1 MRNRRFRHMSKFLLL
16 FFALFFSVLQLSA
29 QDRTISGKI
38 TDQKDGTPIGGVS
51 VTAKGNNIGTQSDG
65 NGNFSLTV
73 PSGTRSI
80 IISYVNYATQ
90 EISITGEFANQSSF
104 NINMSSSESTLSEVV
119 VVGYGSQT
127 KRTKVQTSSIIKS
140 DAFRNMPIVS
150 ATQALQGQAAGVNMT
165 NSSGL
170 LGAAPN
176 VQIRGSSS
184 LLGGTQP
191 LYVVDGVPLNDQVLS
206 TAQGGGTGLNPLLD
220 INPNDIES
228 MTVLKDA
235 AATAIY
241 GSRGT
246 NGVILIKTRTGA
258 KNQKTRVNFD
268 YFNGYSNPTDLLEM
282 MDADQFR
289 GFVKEYRAARG
300 LSALTFPEGNFDWQ
314 KAVVQQ
320 GKVSSYAL
328 SSSGGDEKTKF
339 FLGGN
344 YYTESGYTI
353 GNDIKR
359 LSGRINI
366 EHDISK
372 NLKVGANYSISNTE
386 SDRIGVENNTFA
398 PLTSS
403 SLQLPYVQ
411 PRDANGNFVNT
422 GFIQNIIAIEELN
435 TNDFKSRRSIGN
447 AYFEWRIVDNLRFK
461 SDWGM
466 DGVQTEER
474 TRNVDLLTPGGS
486 AGRIIQ
492 QDQKWLT
499 TNTLTWDKR
508 FGEHFVGA
516 LAGQSFE
523 ESDFDLIQ
531 VASTGFASDQL
542 PNTISGSTPTV
553 TSASRSAWALE
564 SYFGRVNYR
573 FKDKYIFEASI
584 RKDGSSR
591 FGEDKKYGTFWAVA
605 GGWVI
610 SDEKFFDGVKFINNL
625 KLTASYGT
633 SGNDRIGGDFPALG
647 LYSGGVGADYN
658 GSAGLIPAQIPN
670 SNLSWEETSQW
681 DIGLIASMFKSRLNL
696 NVNLYRKLTENNLVN
711 VPLPFTTG
719 FPSVNQNIGQIENK
733 GVDIELN
740 TVNIRN
746 KDFEWTTS
754 FNIGFLDNTVLSLP
768 TNKDEA
774 GRDFLGISTAQRA
787 IVGYSRNTFYVLK
800 YLGVNPATGDAEWA
814 DKNGKATISPIQ
826 ADRQIVGSAIPDYTG
841 GITNTLRYKG
851 FDFTLFFNFSYGN
864 LVLIDGLRFTENLG
878 SASFNK
884 TTNVLNYWKTPGD
897 NTFAPRLASSTAP
910 IFNQLSTLQLQDGSY
925 IRLKVLSFGYKLPGN
940 VTERL
945 KIINSA
951 RFYVLG
957 QNLFI
962 WQDRNFRGP
971 DAEVS
976 ANGGGLTTGESFFA
990 LPQARTITFGLN
1002 LSF

>member
-1 MRNRRFRHMSKFLLL
+1 
-16 FFALFFSVLQLSA
+16 
-29 QDRTISGKI
+29 
-38 TDQKDGTPIGGVS
+38 
-51 VTAKGNNIGTQSDG
+51 
-65 NGNFSLTV
+65 V
-73 PSGTRSI
+73 PSG
-80 IISYVNYATQ
+80 ATQ
-90 EISITGEFANQSSF
+90 LVVSSVNFAPKEIDLEGQSTF
-104 NINMSSSESTLSEVV
+104 NINLASAESTMSEVV
-119 VVGYGSQT
+119 VVGYGLQT
-127 KRTKVQTSSIIKS
+127 RKSKVQTSSVIKA

-170 LGAAPN
+170 LGSAPN

-246 NGVILIKTRTGA
+246 NGVILIKTRSGA
-258 KNQKTRVNFD
+258 RNQKTRVNFD
-268 YFNGYSNPTDLLEM
+268 YFTGFSKPTDLLDM
-282 MDADQFR
+282 MNADEYR
-289 GFVKEYRAARG
+289 TFVRDYRAARG
-300 LSALTFPEGNFDWQ
+300 LTAINFPSGDFDWQ

-320 GKVSSYAL
+320 GKVSSYSL
-328 SSSGGDEKTKF
+328 STSGGDEKTKF
-339 FLGGN
+339 YLGGT
-344 YYTESGYTI
+344 YYNESGFTI
-353 GNDIKR
+353 GNDINR
-359 LSGRINI
+359 LSGRINL
-366 EHDISK
+366 EHDITSRV
-372 NLKVGANYSISNTE
+372 KVGTNFSISNTE

-422 GFIQNIIAIEELN
+422 GFIQNVIAIEALN
-435 TNDFKSRRSIGN
+435 INEFKSRRSIGN
-447 AYFEWRIVDNLRFK
+447 AFLDWRIIDNLRFK
-461 SDWGM
+461 TDWGI

-474 TRNVDLLTPGGS
+474 TRSVDLLTPGGS
-486 AGRIIQ
+486 AGRIVQ

-499 TNTLTWDKR
+499 TNTLNWDKR
-508 FGEHFVGA
+508 FGDHFVGA

-523 ESDFDLIQ
+523 ESNYDLIQ
-531 VASTGFASDQL
+531 VAATGFASDRL
-542 PNTISGSTPTV
+542 PNTISGSTPNT
-553 TSASRSAWALE
+553 TSASRSAWALS
-564 SYFGRVNYR
+564 SYFGRANYR
-573 FKDKYIFEASI
+573 FKDRYILEASI
-584 RKDGSSR
+584 RRDGSSR
-591 FGEDKKYGTFWAVA
+591 FGEDKKFGTFWAVA

-610 SDEKFFDGVKFINNL
+610 SDEKFFQGVEFVNNL

-633 SGNDRIGGDFPALG
+633 SGNDRIGGDFPSLG
-647 LYSGGVGADYN
+647 LYSGGVGSDYN
-658 GSAGLIPAQIPN
+658 GAAGLTPAQIPN
-670 SNLSWEETSQW
+670 PNLSWEETSQW
-681 DIGLIASMFKSRLNL
+681 DIGLSASMFKSRVNL
-696 NVNLYRKLTENNLVN
+696 NVNFYRKLTENNLVN
-711 VPLPFTTG
+711 VPLPYTTG

-774 GRDFLGISTAQRA
+774 GRDFLLISTAQRA
-787 IVGYSRNTFYVLK
+787 IVGNSRNTFYVLK
-800 YLGVNPATGDAEWA
+800 YLGVNPTTGNAEWA
-814 DKNGKATISPIQ
+814 DKTGKATISPVQ
-826 ADRQIVGSAIPDYTG
+826 ADRQIAGSAIPDYTG
-841 GITNTLRYKG
+841 GITNTLRYKS
-851 FDFTLFFNFSYGN
+851 FDLTAFFNFSYGN
-864 LVLIDGLRFTENLG
+864 LVLIDGLRFTENMG

-884 TTNVLNYWKTPGD
+884 TTNVLNYWKAPGD
-897 NTFAPRLASSTAP
+897 VTFAPGLASPTAP
-910 IFNQLSTLQLQDGSY
+910 IFNQLSTLQLENGSY
-925 IRLKVLSFGYKLPGN
+925 LRLKVLSFGVQLPKPVLDKLKF
-940 VTERL
+940 V
-945 KIINSA
+945 KSA

-962 WQDRNFRGP
+962 WQDKDFRGP

-976 ANGGGLTTGESFFA
+976 ANGGGLVTGESFFA

-1002 LSF
+1002 ISF